1 MMTGFFLLIAII
13 YSLLGNLVQ
22 GLRPDASLGS
32 MLGALV
38 FTFLSGPLN
47 EEAGWRGFALPRLQE
62 KHSALGSSLF
72 LGFLWACW
80 HLPFYL
86 EPG

>member
-47 EEAGWRGFALPRLQE
+47 EEAG
-62 KHSALGSSLF
+62 
-72 LGFLWACW
+72 
-80 HLPFYL
+80 
-86 EPG
+86 